1 MQTILAGSSRVSPL
15 ARPGGFERSA
25 RQREWDREQAA
36 WEARL
41 RMLAGR
47 LAEEEEPVRRVPLE
61 PTVLERAGRVTR
73 LDVLL
78 LPRSLQAVV
87 GAEQGD
93 LACAGCS
100 GVIGQSITA
109 RTARRDH
116 PEGDR
121 LVVRC
126 TCGELNLVWRDRGAR
141 GQ

>member
-1 MQTILAGSSRVSPL
+1 MQISLAGRSNASPF
-15 ARPGGFERSA
+15 AQPGGTTISS

-41 RMLAGR
+41 RALSGR
-47 LAEEEEPVRRVPLE
+47 LAAEEKPVRLVPLE
-61 PTVLERAGRVTR
+61 PTILEQARRVTR

-78 LPRSLQAVV
+78 LPRSLPVFV
-87 GAEQGD
+87 GTEQGD

-100 GVIGQSITA
+100 GIIGQAITA
-109 RTARRDH
+109 RTARRAH

-126 TCGELNLVWRDRGAR
+126 TCGALNLVWRDRTVR